1 MPRIGESPGV
11 MYFDDNVKGYVIRK
25 YDNYSRAFETA
36 GKQNVTTVKLS
47 KGKGMLIV
55 DGVPYQFVREYSATP
70 TAPIANG
77 EGDLFNTSLTTQTE
91 EIIKALQNRLNE
103 IKSLQNLFLSKND
116 VKLISRQANELNKK
130 LAVILAKTKNL

>member
-1 MPRIGESPGV
+1 

-55 DGVPYQFVREYSATP
+55 DGVPYQFVREYSAIP

-77 EGDLFNTSLTTQTE
+77 EGDLFNTSLMTQTE

-103 IKSLQNLFLSKND
+103 IKSLQNLFLSKSD